1 MTQHSVIRIT
11 AYRANNPQVIIW
23 KETELHFFFF
33 FHLFYSRLLNF
44 IVLHQLSD
52 LTVQKISQWAQQ
64 TSLCASAEMYQL
76 INSPSYQCCVSVPA
90 AQWPQMR
97 EDVAVI
103 NSGIDQGQL
112 VGPLSLFL
120 HHLWWFLRAASLEW
134 LWWFTNGRRA
144 GGVPNDMSLEHTAT
158 HTQTFFFLD
167 F

>member
-1 MTQHSVIRIT
+1 
-11 AYRANNPQVIIW
+11 
-23 KETELHFFFF
+23 
-33 FHLFYSRLLNF
+33 
-44 IVLHQLSD
+44 
-52 LTVQKISQWAQQ
+52 
-64 TSLCASAEMYQL
+64 MYQL

-134 LWWFTNGRRA
+134 FCRFTNGRRA
-144 GGVPNDMSLEHTAT
+144 GGVPNDVSPEHT
-158 HTQTFFFLD
+158 HMQTFFYLFIFFYRFLV
-167 F
+167 FVWLCSFWMKCMTVFLKKILLGLHPLNQWVHTLLSSGVGFAFAANGNAAEA